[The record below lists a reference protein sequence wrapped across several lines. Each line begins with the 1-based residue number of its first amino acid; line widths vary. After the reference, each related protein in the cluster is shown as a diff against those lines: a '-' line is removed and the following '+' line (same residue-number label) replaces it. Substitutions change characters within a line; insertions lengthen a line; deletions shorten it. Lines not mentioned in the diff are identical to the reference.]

1 MRVQHIDLLL
11 EHIVDGYHNIWPE
24 RLRPREA
31 VAVVQKYGV
40 PRQGRGIFNDVGH
53 DDHVRSVLH
62 RNTRVSVVRM
72 IVVGAWPNHDVR
84 LPLTDLADDLLAD
97 I

>member
-11 EHIVDGYHNIWPE
+11 EHVVDRYHNIWPE

-40 PRQGRGIFNDVGH
+40 PSQWRGISNDAGN

-62 RNTRVSVVRM
+62 QNTRVSVVWM
-72 IVVGAWPNHDVR
+72 IVVGTWPNHDVR
-84 LPLTDLADDLLAD
+84 LPLADLADDLLAD